1 MEEELKVV
9 IQIKGDRALVG
20 IQKKDTDP
28 VLETVEVASV
38 EEILTTVPAILV
50 RAREKWAA
58 NPKYPKYE
66 GPPVAPPPAPVPQR
80 QPAAIAKPKEPLQK
94 SMM

>member
-9 IQIKGDRALVG
+9 ILMKGTRAMIGVSR
-20 IQKKDTDP
+20 KDCDP
-28 VLETVEVASV
+28 VMETIVD
-38 EEILTTVPAILV
+38 TTLDGALAAIPNLV
-50 RAREKWAA
+50 TLARARWAT
-58 NPKYPKYE
+58 NPRNPKYE
-66 GPPVAPPPAPVPQR
+66 GPPVSPPPAPVPQR